1 MSAKLTRSEGIGR
14 NGFGSLR
21 HIEGSTTRISGGGLT
36 VHAEYSG
43 SELFL
48 TITDEEPAARGNV
61 ILRLSRFTGRVET
74 TTQHDDELD
83 DLTHSVVSDTKIDG
97 GGLVVRVEYSRDK
110 AFILVIDEE
119 APSDR
124 HNTIVSLDRNTGA
137 VDWNSGRTWVAADK
151 WRGR

>member
-1 MSAKLTRSEGIGR
+1 MSDKLARSEGVGR

-21 HIEGSTTRISGGGLT
+21 HMEGSTTRIRGGGLT

-48 TITDEEPAARGNV
+48 MITDEGSAARDDV
-61 ILRLSRFTGRVET
+61 ILRLSRFSGRVET
-74 TTQHDDELD
+74 TTQHDDGLD
-83 DLTHSVVSDTKIDG
+83 CLSHSVVLDTKIDG
-97 GGLVVRVEYSRDK
+97 GGLVVRVEYSRDE

-137 VDWNSGRTWVAADK
+137 VDWNSGRTWIAADK